1 MMTSDVTICR
11 THGGDVSIPD
21 IQSFGLK
28 HPGGCRPPPPL
39 CPSAQ
44 RPSDAL
50 DLTHSFLSEWR
61 ALDSSSLGG
70 GCGV

>member
-1 MMTSDVTICR
+1 MTSDVTTCR

-21 IQSFGLK
+21 TQSFGLK

-70 GCGV
+70 SCGV